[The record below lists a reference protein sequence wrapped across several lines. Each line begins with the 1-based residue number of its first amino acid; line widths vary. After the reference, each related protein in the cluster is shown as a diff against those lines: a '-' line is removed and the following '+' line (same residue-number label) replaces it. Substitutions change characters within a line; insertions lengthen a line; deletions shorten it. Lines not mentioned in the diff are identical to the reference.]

1 MVQKF
6 KEYLSTHYPQLKE
19 QKLLLAFSGG
29 VDSSVLL
36 DLCLSVGLRP
46 TIAHCNFQLRGSE
59 SATDAEWVQTLSKE
73 KDLACFIQSFETKKH
88 ATREKISVQMAARN
102 LRYAWF
108 ETLCEQE
115 GFTAVLVG
123 HHADDSVETFLI
135 NAFRG
140 SGLKGLLGIPETRGK
155 IVRPLLPFSK
165 AEIEAHAA
173 AQSLQ
178 WREDSSNVTKDYLR
192 NALRHEVMPQLNA
205 YQPNS
210 LSNIITTL
218 GHLNAANRFM
228 DQSIAALKK
237 KLFQADH
244 KDFRISIA
252 ALEELSPLN
261 FCLHELFTPYGFS
274 AKEVKKLLTAT
285 SGKIL
290 LSSSHRLLR
299 DREFFILSLLKEET
313 AQVIIIDLDAPNQK
327 LPIDLHWDYFRE
339 LPKKTWNTNEAAL
352 DKKLLKNPLLLRK
365 SKVGDYFYPT
375 GMKGKK
381 LLSKYYKDEK
391 YSLRDKENQW
401 LLCSDTAIVWVVGKR
416 CDRRFTT
423 TEKTA
428 ETLLITYV
436 L

>member
-6 KEYLSTHYPQLKE
+6 KEHLAMHYPELKE
-19 QKLLLAFSGG
+19 EKLLLAFSGG

-59 SATDAEWVQTLSKE
+59 SAADAEWVQTLAKE
-73 KDLACFIQSFETKKH
+73 KGLACFIQRFETKTH
-88 ATREKISVQMAARN
+88 ATREKISVQMAARD

-108 ETLCEQE
+108 KTLCEQK

-135 NAFRG
+135 NALRG

-155 IVRPLLPFSK
+155 IVRPLLPFTK

-173 AQSLQ
+173 AQSIQ
-178 WREDSSNVTKDYLR
+178 WREDSSNASKDYLR
-192 NALRHEVMPQLNA
+192 NALRHEVIPQLNA
-205 YQPNS
+205 VQPNA
-210 LSNIITTL
+210 LSNIKTTL
-218 GHLNAANRFM
+218 DYLNAANRFM
-228 DQSIAALKK
+228 EYSLAALKE
-237 KLFQADH
+237 KLFQADQ

-252 ALEELSPLN
+252 ALQGLSPLD
-261 FCLHELFTPYGFS
+261 FCLHELFSSYGFS

-285 SGKIL
+285 SGKKL
-290 LSSSHRLLR
+290 VSSSHRLLR
-299 DREFFILSLLKEET
+299 DRAFFILSLLKVET
-313 AQVIIIDLDAPNQK
+313 AEVFTIDLEATNQK
-327 LPIDLHWDYFRE
+327 LPINLHWDCFRE
-339 LPKKTWNTNEAAL
+339 LPKKSWNTNEAAL
-352 DKKLLKNPLLLRK
+352 DKNLLKNPLLLRK

-391 YSLRDKENQW
+391 YSQRDKENQW

-416 CDRRFTT
+416 CDRRFAT